1 MTADSDDPHH
11 RRASTEPFWWQ
22 SKPPKQALLL
32 YTFESRIFRTL
43 LPAITLL
50 GDPAAAKPDADQTHL
65 FSTANKEPVV
75 QRIFPVLIAACFY
88 ISNFTYSQAA
98 ENTDQITSALKRAGG
113 NREQIQT
120 ALDKAPATQ
129 KAGMEFLVAHMP
141 DKDLQSLSAKY
152 LLTNLTLAYQA
163 WDESPWKNE
172 VPESLFFNNVLP
184 YANIN
189 EQRDTWR
196 TDFYEKCKPLIAGA
210 KTPSEAAVL
219 LNQKLFKQLN
229 VKYSTKRNRADQG
242 PSESIRTGLASC
254 TGLSILLIDA
264 CRAVGI
270 PARFVGT
277 PLWTN
282 KSGNHS
288 WVEIWDNGWHF
299 TGACEPTGNELDNGW
314 FKGRAATA
322 QTDHPLHAIYAVS
335 YKKTPAAFPMVW
347 APSNK
352 TVSAVNVTD
361 RYASNKRPVP
371 EGHVEVQL
379 RVTDAKGERLSVPI
393 TLMNSNGETVFSG
406 TTKDER
412 FDSNDHLT
420 TALPEDQKYQV
431 SIKLDSGELSKEI
444 VAQKQNAPHTFTV
457 QPAVAEESA
466 TDDQDQD
473 QQETSPPGK
482 DDCVIAPA
490 NPTVV
495 AVSPLRQLKQYLSQ
509 PPENREAL
517 SDQEFSTAPLSKTEA
532 KLAGEMLWKDHV
544 ATIRKQRKAE
554 MEAGKIVEG
563 KLSMPFVYRT
573 FGKKPKDGRSLY
585 ISMHGGGGA
594 PPQVNDQQWENQKRL
609 YTVPEGIYAV
619 PRAPTDTWN
628 LWHQGHIDG
637 MFARMIENL
646 IVFEGVNP
654 DRVYLMGYSAGGDG
668 VYQLAPRM
676 ADQLAA
682 AAMMAGH
689 PNETSPL
696 GLRNLPF
703 TIHMGGK
710 DAAYKRNQIAEQWKQ
725 KLAELRKEDPEGYE
739 HLVQIYPDKGHW
751 MDRQDASAIPWMAKH
766 KRNRYPKRIVWKQD
780 DVKHTRF
787 YWLAAEADDISGR
800 PLVTVE
806 RDGQEISVEQSDL
819 NRLTVRLCDEM
830 LDLDEPVDVRWK
842 GKKLVSQKPA
852 RTIGTLAKTL
862 NERGE
867 KEGMFSAEFEIAG
880 PTEN

>member
-1 MTADSDDPHH
+1 MKTFFIILLAVCSHFVTFNQSCAADHAEMLASALQRAGDNQPEIQSALDQ
-11 RRASTEPFWWQ
+11 AST
-22 SKPPKQALLL
+22 
-32 YTFESRIFRTL
+32 
-43 LPAITLL
+43 
-50 GDPAAAKPDADQTHL
+50 DQ
-65 FSTANKEPVV
+65 
-75 QRIFPVLIAACFY
+75 
-88 ISNFTYSQAA
+88 
-98 ENTDQITSALKRAGG
+98 KR
-113 NREQIQT
+113 
-120 ALDKAPATQ
+120 
-129 KAGMEFLVAHMP
+129 GMEFLIAHMP
-141 DKDLQSLSAKY
+141 DKDLQNLTAEY
-152 LLTNLTLAYQA
+152 LLKNVQLAYQA
-163 WDESPWKNE
+163 WDEAPWKND

-189 EQRDTWR
+189 EQRDSWR
-196 TDFYEKCKPLIAGA
+196 TDFYQQCKPMIAGA

-264 CRAVGI
+264 CRSVGI

-299 TGACEPTGNELDNGW
+299 TGACEPTGNELDKGW

-322 QTDHPLHAIYAVS
+322 QADHPLHAIYAVS

-347 APSNK
+347 APANK

-361 RYASNKRPVP
+361 RYASNKKPVP
-371 EGHVEVQL
+371 EGQVEVQL
-379 RVTDAKGERLSVPI
+379 RVIDANGDRIAVPI
-393 TLMNSNGETVFSG
+393 TLSNSNGEIVFSG
-406 TTKDER
+406 KTKDER
-412 FDSNDHLT
+412 FDANDHLST
-420 TALPEDQKYQV
+420 SLPENQRYRVDIQYP
-431 SIKLDSGELSKEI
+431 SGQLREELI
-444 VAQKQNAPHTFTV
+444 TRKQNTPHTFTPNPTSADAQKQEKPDPV
-457 QPAVAEESA
+457 TEDACVSFPAVPAA
-466 TDDQDQD
+466 PDA
-473 QQETSPPGK
+473 SP
-482 DDCVIAPA
+482 V
-490 NPTVV
+490 
-495 AVSPLRQLKQYLSQ
+495 RQLKQYLSQ
-509 PPENREAL
+509 PFEKRDDIA
-517 SDQEFSTAPLSKTEA
+517 DQEFSSQPLSRTEA
-532 KLAGEMLWKDHV
+532 KQAAEMLWKDHEDV
-544 ATIRKQRKAE
+544 IRKQRKAE
-554 MEAGKIVEG
+554 MDSGKIVDG

-573 FGKKPKDGRSLY
+573 FGRKPKDGRSLY

-619 PRAPTDTWN
+619 PRAPTNTWN

-646 IVFEGVNP
+646 IVFEDVNP

-676 ADQLAA
+676 ADRFAA

-696 GLRNLPF
+696 GLRNVAF
-703 TIHMGGK
+703 TLHMGGK

-725 KLAELRKEDPEGYE
+725 KLADLRKQDPEGYE
-739 HLVQIYPDKGHW
+739 HLVKIYPDKGHW
-751 MDRQDASAIPWMAKH
+751 MDRQDASAIPWMAKY
-766 KRNRYPKRIVWKQD
+766 KRNRYPKRVVWKQD

-787 YWLAAEADDISGR
+787 YWLAADADAINGR
-800 PLVTVE
+800 PLVTVV
-806 RDGQEISVEQSDL
+806 RDGQAINVEQSDL
-819 NRLTVRLCDEM
+819 DRLTVRLCDEM
-830 LDLDEPVDVRWK
+830 LDLDKPVEITWA
-842 GKKLVSQKPA
+842 GEKLAKQSPV

-862 NERGE
+862 KERGE
-867 KEGMFSAEFEIAG
+867 KEGMFSAEFEIVG
-880 PTEN
+880 PTQN

>member
-1 MTADSDDPHH
+1 M
-11 RRASTEPFWWQ
+11 
-22 SKPPKQALLL
+22 
-32 YTFESRIFRTL
+32 
-43 LPAITLL
+43 
-50 GDPAAAKPDADQTHL
+50 
-65 FSTANKEPVV
+65 
-75 QRIFPVLIAACFY
+75 QRIFIVLLAIHFHTGILIQSHATENAELIA
-88 ISNFTYSQAA
+88 
-98 ENTDQITSALKRAGG
+98 SALKRAG
-113 NREQIQT
+113 NNEAQIQL
-120 ALDKAPATQ
+120 ALDKASADQ
-129 KAGMEFLVAHMP
+129 KRGMEFLIAHMP
-141 DKDLQSLSAKY
+141 NEDLQNLSADY
-152 LLTNLTLAYQA
+152 LLTNLELAYKA
-163 WDESPWKNE
+163 WNESPWKDA
-172 VPESLFFNNVLP
+172 VPESLFLNNVLP

-196 TDFYEKCKPLIAGA
+196 SDFYERCKPLIAGA
-210 KTPSEAAVL
+210 TTPSEAAVL
-219 LNQKLFKQLN
+219 LNQKLFKELN

-242 PSESIRTGLASC
+242 PKESISTGLASC

-264 CRAVGI
+264 CRSVGI

-288 WVEIWDNGWHF
+288 WVEIWDDGWHF

-322 QTDHPLHAIYAVS
+322 QVDHPLHAIYAVS

-347 APSNK
+347 APANK

-361 RYASNKRPVP
+361 RYATNRKTVP

-379 RVTDAKGERLSVPI
+379 RVVDAQGDRISVPI
-393 TLMNSNGETVFSG
+393 ALSNSTGNVVFSG
-406 TTKDER
+406 KTKDER
-412 FDSNDHLT
+412 FDANDHLAT
-420 TALPEDQKYQV
+420 VLPENQKYKV
-431 SIKLDSGELSKEI
+431 VINIGNGEVTEDI
-444 VAQKQNAPHTFTV
+444 VARKQNAPHTFTI
-457 QPAVAEESA
+457 QPPPAGDLKQQDPGPA
-466 TDDQDQD
+466 T
-473 QQETSPPGK
+473 ENVCVTTPASPT
-482 DDCVIAPA
+482 AL
-490 NPTVV
+490 
-495 AVSPLRQLKQYLSQ
+495 AVSPLQQLKQYLTQ
-509 PPENREAL
+509 PLEKREAIA
-517 SDQEFSTAPLSKTEA
+517 DQEFSKQPLSKTEA
-532 KLAGEMLWKDHV
+532 RLASEMLWKDHV
-544 ATIRKQRKAE
+544 ATIREQRKAE
-554 MEAGKIVEG
+554 MEAGKIADG

-619 PRAPTDTWN
+619 PRAPTNTWN

-646 IVFEGVNP
+646 IVFEDVNP

-676 ADQLAA
+676 ADRFAA

-696 GLRNLPF
+696 GLRNIAF
-703 TIHMGGK
+703 TLHMGGK

-725 KLAELRKEDPEGYE
+725 KLADLRKEDPEGYE

-751 MDRQDASAIPWMAKH
+751 MDRQDASAIPWMAKY

-787 YWLAAEADDISGR
+787 YWLSADANDISGR

-806 RDGQEISVEQSDL
+806 RDGQEIDVEQSDL

-830 LDLDEPVDVRWK
+830 LDLDEPVEITWK
-842 GKKLVSQKPA
+842 GEKLATESPT

-867 KEGMFSAEFEIAG
+867 KTGMFSAEVEIVG
-880 PTEN
+880 PTQN

>member
-1 MTADSDDPHH
+1 MKTFFIILLAVCSHFVTFHQLSAADHAEMLASALQRAGDNQPEIQSALDQ
-11 RRASTEPFWWQ
+11 AST
-22 SKPPKQALLL
+22 
-32 YTFESRIFRTL
+32 
-43 LPAITLL
+43 
-50 GDPAAAKPDADQTHL
+50 DQ
-65 FSTANKEPVV
+65 
-75 QRIFPVLIAACFY
+75 
-88 ISNFTYSQAA
+88 
-98 ENTDQITSALKRAGG
+98 KR
-113 NREQIQT
+113 
-120 ALDKAPATQ
+120 
-129 KAGMEFLVAHMP
+129 GMEFLIAHMP
-141 DKDLQSLSAKY
+141 DKDLQNLTAGY
-152 LLTNLTLAYQA
+152 LLKNVQLAYQA
-163 WDESPWKNE
+163 WDESPWKND

-189 EQRDTWR
+189 EQRDSWR
-196 TDFYEKCKPLIAGA
+196 TDFYQQCKPMIAGA

-264 CRAVGI
+264 CRSVGI

-299 TGACEPTGNELDNGW
+299 TGACEPTGNELDKGW

-322 QTDHPLHAIYAVS
+322 QADHPLHAIYAVS
-335 YKKTPAAFPMVW
+335 YRKTPAAFPMVW
-347 APSNK
+347 APANK

-361 RYASNKRPVP
+361 RYASNKKPVP
-371 EGHVEVQL
+371 EGQVEVQL
-379 RVTDAKGERLSVPI
+379 RVIDANGDRIAVPI
-393 TLMNSNGETVFSG
+393 TLSNSNGEIVFSG
-406 TTKDER
+406 KTKDER
-412 FDSNDHLT
+412 FDANDHLST
-420 TALPEDQKYQV
+420 SLPENQRYQV
-431 SIKLDSGELSKEI
+431 DIQYPSGQLREELI
-444 VAQKQNAPHTFTV
+444 TRKQNTPHTFTPNPTSADAQKQEKPDPV
-457 QPAVAEESA
+457 TEDACVSFPAVPAA
-466 TDDQDQD
+466 PDA
-473 QQETSPPGK
+473 SP
-482 DDCVIAPA
+482 V
-490 NPTVV
+490 
-495 AVSPLRQLKQYLSQ
+495 RQLKQYLSQ
-509 PPENREAL
+509 PFEKRDDIA
-517 SDQEFSTAPLSKTEA
+517 DQEFSSQPLSRTEA
-532 KLAGEMLWKDHV
+532 KQAAEMLWKDHEDV
-544 ATIRKQRKAE
+544 IRKQRKAE
-554 MEAGKIVEG
+554 MDSEKIVDG

-619 PRAPTDTWN
+619 PRAPTNTWN

-646 IVFEGVNP
+646 IVFEDVNP

-676 ADQLAA
+676 ADRFAA

-696 GLRNLPF
+696 GLRNIAF
-703 TIHMGGK
+703 TLHMGGK

-725 KLAELRKEDPEGYE
+725 KLADLRKQDPEGYE
-739 HLVQIYPDKGHW
+739 HLVKIYPDKGHW

-766 KRNRYPKRIVWKQD
+766 KRNRYPKRVVWKQD

-787 YWLAAEADDISGR
+787 YWLAADADAINGR
-800 PLVTVE
+800 PLVTVV
-806 RDGQEISVEQSDL
+806 RDGQAINVEQSDL
-819 NRLTVRLCDEM
+819 DRLTVRLCDEM
-830 LDLDEPVDVRWK
+830 LDLDKPVEITWA
-842 GKKLVSQKPA
+842 GEKLAKQSPV

-862 NERGE
+862 KERGE
-867 KEGMFSAEFEIAG
+867 KEGMFSAEFEIVG
-880 PTEN
+880 PTQN

>member
-1 MTADSDDPHH
+1 M
-11 RRASTEPFWWQ
+11 
-22 SKPPKQALLL
+22 
-32 YTFESRIFRTL
+32 
-43 LPAITLL
+43 
-50 GDPAAAKPDADQTHL
+50 
-65 FSTANKEPVV
+65 

-88 ISNFTYSQAA
+88 ISNFTYSHAA
-98 ENTDQITSALKRAGG
+98 ENTNQITNALKRAGS
-113 NREQIQT
+113 NRAQIQT
-120 ALDKAPATQ
+120 ALDNAPAIQ

-141 DKDLQSLSAKY
+141 DKDLQSLSADY
-152 LLTNLTLAYQA
+152 LLTNLNLAYQA
-163 WDESPWKNE
+163 WDESPWKKD

-189 EQRDTWR
+189 EQRDSWR
-196 TDFYEKCKPLIAGA
+196 TDFYNQCKPLIAGA

-219 LNQKLFKQLN
+219 LNQKLFKELN

-264 CRAVGI
+264 CRSVGI

-288 WVEIWDNGWHF
+288 WVEIWDDGWHF

-361 RYASNKRPVP
+361 RYANNKQPIA

-379 RVTDAKGERLSVPI
+379 RVVDANGDRISAPI
-393 TLMNSNGETVFSG
+393 TLSSSTGDVVFSG
-406 TTKDER
+406 KTKDER
-412 FDSNDHLT
+412 FDANDHLA
-420 TALPEDQKYQV
+420 TALPENQKYKV
-431 SIKLDSGELSKEI
+431 VINIGSGEITKNI
-444 VAQKQNAPHTFTV
+444 VTRKQNAPHTFTV
-457 QPAVAEESA
+457 QPASA
-466 TDDQDQD
+466 DNQD
-473 QQETSPPGK
+473 QQDSSPTTQ
-482 DDCVIAPA
+482 DVCVTAPA
-490 NPTVV
+490 TPTAL
-495 AVSPLRQLKQYLSQ
+495 AVSPLRQLKQYLAQS
-509 PPENREAL
+509 REKRDAIA
-517 SDQEFSTAPLSKTEA
+517 DQEFSSQPLSKTEA
-532 KLAGEMLWKDHV
+532 KLASEMLWKDHV
-544 ATIRKQRKAE
+544 ATIREQRKAE
-554 MEAGKIVEG
+554 MESGKIVDG

-619 PRAPTDTWN
+619 PRAPTNTWN

-646 IVFEGVNP
+646 IVFEYVNP

-676 ADQLAA
+676 ADRFAA

-696 GLRNLPF
+696 GLRNIAF
-703 TIHMGGK
+703 TLHMGGK

-725 KLAELRKEDPEGYE
+725 KLADLRKQDPEGYE
-739 HLVQIYPDKGHW
+739 HLVKIYPDKGHW

-766 KRNRYPKRIVWKQD
+766 KRNRYPKRVVWKQD

-787 YWLAAEADDISGR
+787 YWLAADADAISGR
-800 PLVTVE
+800 PLVTVV
-806 RDGQEISVEQSDL
+806 RDGQAINVEQSDL
-819 NRLTVRLCDEM
+819 DRLTVRLCDEM
-830 LDLDEPVDVRWK
+830 LDLDEPVEITWA
-842 GKKLVSQKPA
+842 GEKLAKQSPA

-862 NERGE
+862 KERGE
-867 KEGMFSAEFEIAG
+867 KEGMFSAEFEIVG
-880 PTEN
+880 PTQN

>member
-1 MTADSDDPHH
+1 M
-11 RRASTEPFWWQ
+11 E
-22 SKPPKQALLL
+22 
-32 YTFESRIFRTL
+32 RIFT
-43 LPAITLL
+43 
-50 GDPAAAKPDADQTHL
+50 
-65 FSTANKEPVV
+65 
-75 QRIFPVLIAACFY
+75 VLIAACFY
-88 ISNFTYSQAA
+88 ISNLTYSNAT
-98 ENTDQITSALKRAGG
+98 ENADQIASALKRAGS
-113 NREQIQT
+113 NRSQIQT
-120 ALDKAPATQ
+120 ALDKAPAPQ

-141 DKDLQSLSAKY
+141 DEDLQNLSAEY
-152 LLTNLTLAYQA
+152 LLTNHALTYQA
-163 WDESPWKNE
+163 WNESPWKNDI
-172 VPESLFFNNVLP
+172 PEALFFNNVLP

-189 EQRDTWR
+189 EQRDSWR

-264 CRAVGI
+264 CRSVGI

-288 WVEIWDNGWHF
+288 WVEIWDDGWHF
-299 TGACEPTGNELDNGW
+299 TGACEPSGNELDNGW

-347 APSNK
+347 APTNK

-361 RYASNKRPVP
+361 RYASDKQPIP

-379 RVTDAKGERLSVPI
+379 RVVDANGERVSVPI
-393 TLMNSNGETVFSG
+393 RLSNSTGEVVFSG

-412 FDSNDHLT
+412 FDANDHLS
-420 TALPEDQKYQV
+420 TALPENQKYKV
-431 SIKLDSGELSKEI
+431 GIKFDSGELTKQI
-444 VAQKQNAPHTFTV
+444 VAREQNAPHTFTI
-457 QPAVAEESA
+457 QPASA
-466 TDDQDQD
+466 DEQSQQDSINPTED
-473 QQETSPPGK
+473 A
-482 DDCVIAPA
+482 CVIAPA
-490 NPTVV
+490 NPTAS

-509 PPENREAL
+509 PVEKREDIAE
-517 SDQEFSTAPLSKTEA
+517 QEFSSQPLSKSEA
-532 KLAGEMLWKDHV
+532 ELAAQMLWEDHV
-544 ATIRKQRKAE
+544 ATIRKQRKPE
-554 MEAGKIVEG
+554 MEASKIVEG

-573 FGKKPKDGRSLY
+573 FGKKPRDGRSLY

-637 MFARMIENL
+637 MFARLIENL
-646 IVFEGVNP
+646 IVFEDVNP

-676 ADQLAA
+676 ADRFAA

-696 GLRNLPF
+696 GLRNTAF
-703 TIHMGGK
+703 TLHMGGK

-725 KLAELRKEDPEGYE
+725 KLADLRKQDPEGYE
-739 HLVQIYPDKGHW
+739 HLVQIYPNKGHW

-766 KRNRYPKRIVWKQD
+766 ERNRYPKRVVWKQD

-787 YWLAAEADDISGR
+787 YWLAADAEDIGGR

-806 RDGQEISVEQSDL
+806 REGQEITVEHSDL

-830 LDLDEPVDVRWK
+830 LDLDQPVEITWK
-842 GKKLVSQKPA
+842 GEKLARQSPV

-867 KEGMFSAEFEIAG
+867 KEGMFSAEVKING
-880 PTEN
+880 PSQS

>member
-1 MTADSDDPHH
+1 MKTFFIILLAVCSHFVTFNPLSAADQAEMLASALERAGDNQPEIQSALDQ
-11 RRASTEPFWWQ
+11 AST
-22 SKPPKQALLL
+22 
-32 YTFESRIFRTL
+32 
-43 LPAITLL
+43 
-50 GDPAAAKPDADQTHL
+50 DQ
-65 FSTANKEPVV
+65 
-75 QRIFPVLIAACFY
+75 
-88 ISNFTYSQAA
+88 
-98 ENTDQITSALKRAGG
+98 KR
-113 NREQIQT
+113 
-120 ALDKAPATQ
+120 
-129 KAGMEFLVAHMP
+129 GMEFLIAHMP
-141 DKDLQSLSAKY
+141 DKDLQNLTAEY
-152 LLTNLTLAYQA
+152 LLKNVQLAYQA
-163 WDESPWKNE
+163 WDEAPWKKD

-189 EQRDTWR
+189 EQRDSWR
-196 TDFYEKCKPLIAGA
+196 TDFYQQCKPMIAGA

-264 CRAVGI
+264 CRSVGI

-299 TGACEPTGNELDNGW
+299 TGACEPTGNELDKGW

-322 QTDHPLHAIYAVS
+322 QADHPLHAIYAVS

-347 APSNK
+347 APANK

-361 RYASNKRPVP
+361 RYASNKKPVP
-371 EGHVEVQL
+371 EGQVEVQL
-379 RVTDAKGERLSVPI
+379 RVIDANGDRIAVPI
-393 TLMNSNGETVFSG
+393 TLSNSNGEIVFSG
-406 TTKDER
+406 KTKDER
-412 FDSNDHLT
+412 FDANDHLST
-420 TALPEDQKYQV
+420 SLPENQRYQV
-431 SIKLDSGELSKEI
+431 DIQYPSGQLREELI
-444 VAQKQNAPHTFTV
+444 TRKQNTPHTFTPNPTSADAQKQEEPDPV
-457 QPAVAEESA
+457 TEDACVSFPAVPAVADA
-466 TDDQDQD
+466 
-473 QQETSPPGK
+473 SP
-482 DDCVIAPA
+482 V
-490 NPTVV
+490 
-495 AVSPLRQLKQYLSQ
+495 RQLKQYLSQ
-509 PPENREAL
+509 PFEKRDDIA
-517 SDQEFSTAPLSKTEA
+517 DQEFSSQPLSRTEA
-532 KLAGEMLWKDHV
+532 KQAAEMLWKDHEDV
-544 ATIRKQRKAE
+544 IRKQRKAE
-554 MEAGKIVEG
+554 MDSGKIVDG

-619 PRAPTDTWN
+619 PRAPTNTWN

-646 IVFEGVNP
+646 IVFEDVNP

-676 ADQLAA
+676 ADRFAA

-696 GLRNLPF
+696 GLRNIAF
-703 TIHMGGK
+703 TLHMGGK

-725 KLAELRKEDPEGYE
+725 KLADLRKQDPEGYE
-739 HLVQIYPDKGHW
+739 HLVKIYPDKGHW

-766 KRNRYPKRIVWKQD
+766 KRNRYPKRVVWKQD

-787 YWLAAEADDISGR
+787 YWLAADTDDINGR

-806 RDGQEISVEQSDL
+806 RDGQEIKVEQSDL
-819 NRLTVRLCDEM
+819 NRITVRLCDEM
-830 LDLDEPVDVRWK
+830 LDLDEPVEITWK
-842 GKKLVSQKPA
+842 GEKLANQSPT

-867 KEGMFSAEFEIAG
+867 KTGMFSAELELVG
-880 PTEN
+880 PTQN

>member
-1 MTADSDDPHH
+1 M
-11 RRASTEPFWWQ
+11 
-22 SKPPKQALLL
+22 
-32 YTFESRIFRTL
+32 
-43 LPAITLL
+43 
-50 GDPAAAKPDADQTHL
+50 
-65 FSTANKEPVV
+65 
-75 QRIFPVLIAACFY
+75 QRIFTVLMAACFY
-88 ISNFTYSQAA
+88 ISNFTYSHAV
-98 ENTDQITSALKRAGG
+98 ETTDQITTAMKRAGS
-113 NREQIQT
+113 NRSQIQI
-120 ALDKAPATQ
+120 ALDNAPAVQ

-141 DKDLQSLSAKY
+141 DEDLQNLSADY
-152 LLTNLTLAYQA
+152 LLKNLELAYQA
-163 WDESPWKNE
+163 WDEAPWKND
-172 VPESLFFNNVLP
+172 VPESLFLNNVLP

-189 EQRDTWR
+189 EQRDSWR
-196 TDFYEKCKPLIAGA
+196 ADFYKRCKPLIAGA
-210 KTPSEAAVL
+210 KTPAEAAVL
-219 LNQKLFKQLN
+219 LNQKLFNELN

-242 PSESIRTGLASC
+242 PSESISTGLASC

-264 CRAVGI
+264 CRSVGI

-288 WVEIWDNGWHF
+288 WVEIWDDGWHF

-322 QTDHPLHAIYAVS
+322 QVDHPLHAIYAVS

-347 APSNK
+347 APNNK

-361 RYASNKRPVP
+361 RYASDKQPTP
-371 EGHVEVQL
+371 AGHVEVQL
-379 RVTDAKGERLSVPI
+379 RTIDVTGNRISVPI
-393 TLMNSNGETVFSG
+393 TLSNSNGEIVFSG

-412 FDSNDHLT
+412 FDANDHLT
-420 TALPEDQKYQV
+420 TTLPESEKYGV
-431 SIKLDSGELSKEI
+431 RIKLETGEVSKTL
-444 VAQKQNAPHTFTV
+444 VARKQNAPHTFTI
-457 QPAVAEESA
+457 QPVSVGAPSQPKP
-466 TDDQDQD
+466 DL
-473 QQETSPPGK
+473 TSE
-482 DDCVIAPA
+482 DVCVISPA
-490 NPTVV
+490 TPITPEL
-495 AVSPLRQLKQYLSQ
+495 SPVRQLKQYLSQ
-509 PPENREAL
+509 PVEKRGNITEQDFC
-517 SDQEFSTAPLSKTEA
+517 SQPLSKTEA
-532 KLAGEMLWKDHV
+532 KLASEMLWKDHV
-544 ATIRKQRKAE
+544 AMIRKQRQAE
-554 MEAGKIVEG
+554 MEAGRIVEG

-609 YTVPEGIYAV
+609 YTIPEGIYAV

-646 IVFEGVNP
+646 IVFEDVNP

-676 ADQLAA
+676 ADRFAA

-696 GLRNLPF
+696 GLRNIAF
-703 TIHMGGK
+703 TLHMGGK

-725 KLAELRKEDPEGYE
+725 KLADLRKEDPEGYE

-766 KRNRYPKRIVWKQD
+766 QRNRYPKRIVWKQD

-787 YWLAAEADDISGR
+787 YWLAADTDDISGR

-806 RDGQEISVEQSDL
+806 RDGQAINVEQSDL
-819 NRLTVRLCDEM
+819 DRLKVRLCDDM
-830 LDLDEPVDVRWK
+830 LDLDQAVEITWK
-842 GKKLVSQKPA
+842 GEKLASQSPA

-862 NERGE
+862 KERGE
-867 KEGMFSAEFEIAG
+867 KEGMFSAEIEIAG
-880 PTEN
+880 TTQN

>member
-1 MTADSDDPHH
+1 MPRNQDRIA
-11 RRASTEPFWWQ
+11 
-22 SKPPKQALLL
+22 
-32 YTFESRIFRTL
+32 YTPESCIFRTL
-43 LPAITLL
+43 LSTITLL
-50 GDPAAAKPDADQTHL
+50 SRLAAGKPDADHTYL
-65 FSTANKEPVV
+65 FSNATQGPVV
-75 QRIFPVLIAACFY
+75 QRIFIVLIATCFY
-88 ISNFTYSQAA
+88 FSNCTYSNAIQ
-98 ENTDQITSALKRAGG
+98 NIDQITSALKRAGS
-113 NREQIQT
+113 NRGQIQA
-120 ALDKAPATQ
+120 ALDQAPAAQ
-129 KAGMEFLVAHMP
+129 KAGMEFLVVHMP
-141 DKDLQSLSAKY
+141 EKDLQSLSAKY
-152 LLTNLTLAYQA
+152 LLTNLTLAYKA
-163 WDESPWKNE
+163 WDESPWKTE
-172 VPESLFFNNVLP
+172 VPEALFFNNVLP

-196 TDFYEKCKPLIAGA
+196 TDFYEKCKPLIDGA

-242 PSESIRTGLASC
+242 PAESIRTGLASC

-288 WVEIWDNGWHF
+288 WVEIWDHGWHF

-314 FKGRAATA
+314 LKGRAATA
-322 QTDHPLHAIYAVS
+322 PTDHPVHAIYAVS

-347 APSNK
+347 APANK

-361 RYASNKRPVP
+361 RYATNKGTVP

-379 RVTDAKGERLSVPI
+379 RVVNANGDRLSVPLTI
-393 TLMNSNGETVFSG
+393 LDSSGETVFSG

-412 FDSNDHLT
+412 FDANDHLT

-431 SIKLDSGELSKEI
+431 TIEFRSGLLSKEI
-444 VAQKQNAPHTFTV
+444 VARKQNAPHTFTI
-457 QPAVAEESA
+457 QPASA
-466 TDDQDQD
+466 DDQGQQD
-473 QQETSPPGK
+473 TSSPK
-482 DDCVIAPA
+482 EAVFVNSPA
-490 NPTVV
+490 SP
-495 AVSPLRQLKQYLSQ
+495 AALAGSPLRQLKQYLAQ
-509 PPENREAL
+509 PLEKRESIA
-517 SDQEFSTAPLSKTEA
+517 DQEFSNQRLSQTEA
-532 KLAGEMLWKDHV
+532 KLASEMLWKDHL
-544 ATIRKQRKAE
+544 ATIREQRKAE
-554 MEAGKIVEG
+554 MEAGKILQG

-619 PRAPTDTWN
+619 PRAPTNTWN

-646 IVFEGVNP
+646 IVFEDVNP

-676 ADQLAA
+676 ADRFAA

-696 GLRNLPF
+696 GLRNIAF
-703 TIHMGGK
+703 TLHMGGK
-710 DAAYKRNQIAEQWKQ
+710 DAAYKRNQIAEQWKK
-725 KLAELRKEDPEGYE
+725 KLADLRKEDPEGYE

-787 YWLAAEADDISGR
+787 YWLSAEADDISGR

-806 RDGQEISVEQSDL
+806 RDGQEINVEQSDL
-819 NRLTVRLCDEM
+819 NRLTIRLCDAM
-830 LDLDEPVDVRWK
+830 LDLDEPVEITWK
-842 GKKLVSQKPA
+842 GKELTKQTPK

-867 KEGMFSAEFEIAG
+867 KEGMFSAEITIVE
-880 PTEN
+880 PTQN

>member
-1 MTADSDDPHH
+1 MPRKQDRIAYTP
-11 RRASTEPFWWQ
+11 EPC
-22 SKPPKQALLL
+22 
-32 YTFESRIFRTL
+32 IFRTL
-43 LPAITLL
+43 LSTITLL
-50 GDPAAAKPDADQTHL
+50 SGLAAGKPDADHTYL
-65 FSTANKEPVV
+65 FSNATKGPVV
-75 QRIFPVLIAACFY
+75 QRIFLVLIATSFY
-88 ISNFTYSQAA
+88 FSNFTYSNAV
-98 ENTDQITSALKRAGG
+98 ENIDQITSALKRAGS
-113 NREQIQT
+113 NRGQIQA
-120 ALDKAPATQ
+120 ALDQAPAAQ

-141 DKDLQSLSAKY
+141 EKDLQSLSAKY
-152 LLTNLTLAYQA
+152 LLTNLTLAYKA

-172 VPESLFFNNVLP
+172 VPEALFFNNVLP

-196 TDFYEKCKPLIAGA
+196 TDFYEKCKPLIEGA

-242 PSESIRTGLASC
+242 PAESIRTGLASC

-288 WVEIWDNGWHF
+288 WVEIWDDGWHF

-322 QTDHPLHAIYAVS
+322 QVDHPLHAIYAVS

-347 APSNK
+347 APANK

-361 RYASNKRPVP
+361 RYATNKGTLP

-379 RVTDAKGERLSVPI
+379 RVVNANGDRISAPI
-393 TLMNSNGETVFSG
+393 TLSNSNGDVVFSG
-406 TTKDER
+406 KTKDER
-412 FDSNDHLT
+412 FDANDHLT
-420 TALPEDQKYQV
+420 TALPANQKYKV
-431 SIKLDSGELSKEI
+431 VINIGSGEVTKNI
-444 VAQKQNAPHTFTV
+444 VARKQNAPHTFTMVPSPVNASPVNDEV
-457 QPAVAEESA
+457 QQDSDPATEDV
-466 TDDQDQD
+466 
-473 QQETSPPGK
+473 
-482 DDCVIAPA
+482 CVTAPA
-490 NPTVV
+490 TPAASN
-495 AVSPLRQLKQYLSQ
+495 ASPLRQLKQYLAQ
-509 PPENREAL
+509 PLEKRESIAE
-517 SDQEFSTAPLSKTEA
+517 QEFSKQPLSTTEA
-532 KLAGEMLWKDHV
+532 KLASEMLWKDHV
-544 ATIRKQRKAE
+544 ARIREQRKAE
-554 MEAGKIVEG
+554 MEAGKIVDG
-563 KLSMPFVYRT
+563 KLSMPFVYRS

-619 PRAPTDTWN
+619 PRAPTNTWN

-646 IVFEGVNP
+646 IVFEDVNP

-676 ADQLAA
+676 ADRFAA

-696 GLRNLPF
+696 GLRNIAF
-703 TIHMGGK
+703 TLHMGGK

-725 KLAELRKEDPEGYE
+725 KLADLKKEDPEGYE
-739 HLVQIYPDKGHW
+739 HLVQIYPNKGHW

-787 YWLAAEADDISGR
+787 YWLAADADNISGR

-806 RDGQEISVEQSDL
+806 RDGQEIKVEQSDL
-819 NRLTVRLCDEM
+819 NRITVRLCDEM
-830 LDLDEPVDVRWK
+830 LNLDEPVEITWK
-842 GKKLVSQKPA
+842 GEKLANQSPT

-867 KEGMFSAEFEIAG
+867 KTGMFSAEIEIVG
-880 PTEN
+880 PTQN